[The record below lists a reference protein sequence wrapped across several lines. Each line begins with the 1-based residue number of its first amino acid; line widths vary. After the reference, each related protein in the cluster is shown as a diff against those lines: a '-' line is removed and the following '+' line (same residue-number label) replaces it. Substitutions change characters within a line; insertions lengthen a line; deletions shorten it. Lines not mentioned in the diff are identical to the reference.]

1 MLDVHPPHH
10 APNTWRDFFLHIATI
25 VVGLL
30 IAVGLEQAVEALHHR
45 HLAHQTRENLRREI
59 EQNRAAV
66 MQDKAN
72 VQSDLDRMQAN
83 LVLARKAAVDPK
95 ALDQQ
100 SMHFTF
106 EWSSFNQ
113 SAWRS
118 ARDSGALTLMPVE
131 EVQRFDDAYNQQTFV
146 DGQATAVFTEQTIA
160 AAPLF
165 ATDGMP
171 EPPTQTQRDAVLHDI
186 AVVTLKLKVLQQL
199 IANLQPLYAATLRE

>member
-10 APNTWRDFFLHIATI
+10 AANTWRDFFIHIATI

-30 IAVGLEQAVEALHHR
+30 IAIGLEQAVEALHHR

-59 EQNRAAV
+59 EQNRAELK
-66 MQDKAN
+66 QDEAS
-72 VQSDLDRMQAN
+72 VQADLDRMQAN
-83 LVLARKAAVDPK
+83 LALARKAAVDPK
-95 ALDQQ
+95 ALEHQ
-100 SMHFTF
+100 SMHFDV

-131 EVQRFDDAYNQQTFV
+131 EVQRFDDVYAQQEFV
-146 DGQATAVFTEQTIA
+146 NGQAIALFTEQTIA

-165 ATDGMP
+165 ASDGMAA
-171 EPPTQTQRDAVLHDI
+171 PPSQDQRNAVLHDI
-186 AVVTLKLKVLQQL
+186 AVVTLKLKALKQL
-199 IANLQPLYAATLRE
+199 IGNLEPLYAATLRE